1 MFKSFRT
8 TVAVVDWNVVVIVKN
23 IKSICK
29 CGKKCDSE
37 KEAIY
42 ETLRIGVVGG
52 PAEVFT
58 KCYERDIIHIRSH
71 LYRAGKK
78 LAKNFIGY
86 DANSFYLFCSID
98 VISRGKERL
107 TVNEKSLYRK
117 SFAKFTKNVLKGQ
130 VLRFV

>member
-1 MFKSFRT
+1 M
-8 TVAVVDWNVVVIVKN
+8 VVIVKN
-23 IKSICK
+23 VKKICR

-42 ETLRIGVVGG
+42 EALRIGVVGG

-58 KCYERDIIHIRSH
+58 KCYERDIIHIRSE
-71 LYRAGKK
+71 KK

-98 VISRGKERL
+98 EISCGKESL
-107 TVNEKSLYRK
+107 VVNEKSFYRK
-117 SFAKFTKNVLKGQ
+117 GYFMMQNLQRMF
-130 VLRFV
+130 